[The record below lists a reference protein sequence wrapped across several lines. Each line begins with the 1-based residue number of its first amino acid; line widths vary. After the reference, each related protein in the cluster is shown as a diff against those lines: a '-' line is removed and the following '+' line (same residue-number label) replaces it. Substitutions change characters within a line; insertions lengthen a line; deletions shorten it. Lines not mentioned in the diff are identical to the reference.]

1 MSYATD
7 PAYLKLVEESRAY
20 RAQPNVKA
28 ANNAARARE
37 GMFRKNFFN
46 RTGRYPTVNELIN
59 MGVQAEMANLV
70 GVRQELNPN
79 VAAVLGNQNVHEHN
93 YNANIAKWKAGV
105 ANRSINVRAR
115 PRQNVFSQKVNL
127 NNRAHEPKSWA
138 VNAQK
143 EAEASNWLQSRAKA
157 LGRERVFPVLPVY
170 DFPKKKVNQIVIP
183 ASLRPPSRRNEVWT
197 PEELDWE
204 ASYPARKGQY
214 KQGKNKTSV
223 NNTTAMG
230 KMLSALR
237 GQHGPAHSSRKT
249 RKNRR

>member
-1 MSYATD
+1 MSGNSNAQHRD
-7 PAYLKLVEESRAY
+7 PY
-20 RAQPNVKA
+20 NVTQWL
-28 ANNAARARE
+28 ANARS
-37 GMFRKNFFN
+37 GK
-46 RTGRYPTVNELIN
+46 IN
-59 MGVQAEMANLV
+59 L
-70 GVRQELNPN
+70 
-79 VAAVLGNQNVHEHN
+79 
-93 YNANIAKWKAGV
+93 
-105 ANRSINVRAR
+105 SAR
-115 PRQNVFSQKVNL
+115 PKRNVFSQKVNL

-237 GQHGPAHSSRKT
+237 GQHGPAHARRKT